1 MSSHPSLLPSI
12 PPMCCLVW
20 ICRSAGCSQRKRKE
34 RKRKNNKALKKTKR
48 KIQKIVWKR
57 NDVCLW
63 QRHRRWLT
71 FYPYRRIM
79 GGAIDTKKKEMNR
92 LQKKITEC
100 RWVVLVE
107 RLPPLDAAAVFGRDR
122 MDLSNGGVLQLRQLF
137 QACDRHQRGYIDR
150 HEFGQL
156 CASFQ
161 IDPAD
166 VDVIFNDLD
175 RDRDQRIR

>member
-1 MSSHPSLLPSI
+1 
-12 PPMCCLVW
+12 
-20 ICRSAGCSQRKRKE
+20 
-34 RKRKNNKALKKTKR
+34 
-48 KIQKIVWKR
+48 
-57 NDVCLW
+57 
-63 QRHRRWLT
+63 
-71 FYPYRRIM
+71 M